1 MLFDLQIK
9 LSTEKQR
16 GVAEW
21 AAGGCHG
28 LYDELVRDPESSEPM
43 EGSPPVVCDGL
54 LAIFSWDWAKDM
66 LYRLEDQFASMAE
79 EQVGY
84 EPDYDGTARSERKVH
99 RRLVA
104 PAEQVAKKIREA
116 LLAAGVTNI
125 DDPWPGEDSE

>member
-16 GVAEW
+16 DVAAW
-21 AAGGCHG
+21 AAGGCPG
-28 LYDELVRDPESSEPM
+28 LYDELARDPESSEPM
-43 EGSPPVVCDGL
+43 EGPPPVVYDGM

-84 EPDYDGTARSERKVH
+84 EDDYDGTVRSEQKIF